1 MTRSKKS
8 KQQPQKQLEKELHDL
23 LQDQQQDPAP
33 APTAPTA
40 SAPAP
45 SSSTP
50 EAMPEKPTAAAA
62 AKKLARSGKPLPTPI
77 TTPAPGSP
85 VTATAPATAAPTTT
99 TDDDAESARQLIPAL
114 CKQFYHLGW
123 VTGTGGG
130 ISIREGDNVYIAPS
144 GVQKERMRPDDMF
157 VLDRTSKQVVVA
169 PSGARGCA
177 LKQSQCTPLFFT
189 AYDLRDAAACI
200 HTHSQN
206 AVMATLLY
214 PGKEFVITHMEMIK
228 GIRVGATKENLK
240 YYSRLVLPIIENT
253 PEEEDLQERMEQ
265 ALLEYPDANAVLV
278 RRHGVYVW
286 GETWEKAK
294 TMTECYD
301 YLFEMAVKM
310 KLAGLDPTKVPEDE
324 AYDNNGLKPEVAAK
338 WAAEKAAKEAKAKA
352 AAVPTTAAAV
362 APKEADAMEVD
373 APAPASA
380 QTEATA
386 EPAAAP
392 KGRKQKQKQAQQKQ
406 QDESKKR
413 TAAEALDEPAAATAV
428 PAAAAPG
435 TSKAARK
442 RARKSA
448 EAAKAAAAAGEAKAE

>member
-1 MTRSKKS
+1 MAKSKKP
-8 KQQPQKQLEKELHDL
+8 KQQPQKQLEKELHHL
-23 LQDQQQDPAP
+23 LQDQQENPTP
-33 APTAPTA
+33 PPTAPTA
-40 SAPAP
+40 SAPVPSASAP
-45 SSSTP
+45 AT
-50 EAMPEKPTAAAA
+50 MPDKPAAAAAAA
-62 AKKLARSGKPLPTPI
+62 AKKPARSGKPLPTPI

-85 VTATAPATAAPTTT
+85 VTAIAPAAPTADADD
-99 TDDDAESARQLIPAL
+99 TDDADDAESARQLIPAL

-157 VLDRTSKQVVVA
+157 VLDRTSKNVVVA

-228 GIRVGATKENLK
+228 GIRVGSTKENLK
-240 YYSRLVLPIIENT
+240 YYSRLVVPIIENT

-324 AYDNNGLKPEVAAK
+324 AFDNNGLKPEVAAK
-338 WAAEKAAKEAKAKA
+338 WAAEKAAKEIAKEAAKAKEA
-352 AAVPTTAAAV
+352 T
-362 APKEADAMEVD
+362 PKKADTMEVD
-373 APAPASA
+373 VPASA
-380 QTEATA
+380 SA
-386 EPAAAP
+386 PAK
-392 KGRKQKQKQAQQKQ
+392 KGKQKQLQAQKQQQ

-413 TAAEALDEPAAATAV
+413 TAAEALDEPAAAAAT
-428 PAAAAPG
+428 PATAPG
-435 TSKAARK
+435 MSKAARK
-442 RARKSA
+442 RARKSV
-448 EAAKAAAAAGEAKAE
+448 EAAKAASATMEAN